1 MTYGIKTFK
10 KYNGLII
17 LLLWI
22 SCLFIPHKTKSIHIA
37 LIVELVFFLQYVL
50 AKKKPAT
57 GEPIDI
63 KDNAGTLESINPKEL
78 LNSK

>member
-1 MTYGIKTFK
+1 MKRSLLIL
-10 KYNGLII
+10 GLFF
-17 LLLWI
+17 LVLWV

-57 GEPIDI
+57 GEPIDL
-63 KDNAGTLESINPKEL
+63 KDNAEALESINAKQL